1 MSEHS
6 HLEGLLAAL
15 DASPLALRR
24 DACGAYAING
34 KSGHI
39 YADGPGFL
47 LCVSTGESARLWG
60 FVKKRLA
67 FCQLRQ
73 DGEDEGCL
81 YLDRLPTPGEAEAIR
96 DDLGIRKRR
105 HLSDEALAALERAR
119 GSVKRDFQPRTFA
132 GTAGPVPEAL
142 EQEAS

>member
-1 MSEHS
+1 MPHLSAMSEDRE
-6 HLEGLLAAL
+6 HLEILLQVL

-24 DACGAYAING
+24 DACGDYAING

-39 YADGPGFL
+39 YADGSGFL
-47 LCVSTGESARLWG
+47 LCVSTNELARLWG

-67 FCQLRQ
+67 FCRLTQ
-73 DGEDEGCL
+73 DGDDEGCL
-81 YLDRLPTPGEAEAIR
+81 HLDRLPTAAEAEAIR

-119 GSVKRDFQPRTFA
+119 NSVNRPLQPEKLA
-132 GTAGPVPEAL
+132 
-142 EQEAS
+142 